1 MPLITRALEAHERII
16 WSTKSYQNTAT
27 DGGGGIFVR
36 YILVIALCLCGST
49 PPAE

>member
-27 DGGGGIFVR
+27 DRGSGII
-36 YILVIALCLCGST
+36 YKIYT
-49 PPAE
+49 K